1 MHYTA
6 DDTQSAKHLNSF
18 LLRWNYGNCF
28 CSSTVFG
35 LKILSLFFVNTFY
48 CCVYLPC
55 CLVILN
61 YLLASK
67 QLMYE
72 LMLTFAVASV
82 KIIFEGKTNTSV
94 NLGALVS
101 GQIFSSVLLQNC
113 SSKADYVLFNAS
125 LIICT
130 IYWFCLG
137 SCFVDIICNYKYLLK
152 MLIFSF
158 LEILQPGTAQLSPG
172 ISKNYKVQQ

>member
-1 MHYTA
+1 MTMHYTA
-6 DDTQSAKHLNSF
+6 DDTQSAKYLNSF

-35 LKILSLFFVNTFY
+35 LKILSLFFVNTLC

-72 LMLTFAVASV
+72 LMLTFTVASV
-82 KIIFEGKTNTSV
+82 KIFFEGKTNTSV
-94 NLGALVS
+94 NLEGKTNTSVNPGALVS
-101 GQIFSSVLLQNC
+101 GKIFSSILLQNC
-113 SSKADYVLFNAS
+113 SSKADYVLFN
-125 LIICT
+125 T
-130 IYWFCLG
+130 D
-137 SCFVDIICNYKYLLK
+137 FV
-152 MLIFSF
+152 
-158 LEILQPGTAQLSPG
+158 
-172 ISKNYKVQQ
+172 